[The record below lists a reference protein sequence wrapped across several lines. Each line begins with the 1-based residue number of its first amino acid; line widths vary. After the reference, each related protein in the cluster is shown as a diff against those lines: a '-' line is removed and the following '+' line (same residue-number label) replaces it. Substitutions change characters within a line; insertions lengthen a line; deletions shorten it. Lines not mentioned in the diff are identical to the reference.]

1 MSKKKNKIDTVN
13 QEIDGGDTVEEVN
26 VNAETEEAS
35 VPEEVP
41 MDDEVDTDVSTDEG
55 SVSNEDNN
63 AEPEVDDS
71 VDSQD
76 AVEEDDSVPEG
87 VRPLVD
93 TVITDE
99 TSFDEVDAD
108 PVTDDAEESTEAIE
122 DMPES
127 EEESEEEEEE
137 VDFSDIPDNF
147 GDSVD
152 AKPEADVKNDA
163 DGYEGDESDPL
174 WEKSGKYYAEIFTG
188 SNDMAV
194 VEQRLIKFEIRYIIT
209 ATGTILHGPFE
220 TEEEAKA
227 ACKKL
232 LVRGLRGTVI
242 QFTDT
247 EE

>member
-41 MDDEVDTDVSTDEG
+41 VDDKVDADVSADEG
-55 SVSNEDNN
+55 GVSDDGND
-63 AEPEVDDS
+63 AEPEVDNS

-76 AVEEDDSVPEG
+76 DVEEDDSIPDG

-108 PVTDDAEESTEAIE
+108 PVADAVEESTEEIE

-127 EEESEEEEEE
+127 EEEEE

-194 VEQRLIKFEIRYIIT
+194 VEQRLIKFEIKYIIT

>member
-41 MDDEVDTDVSTDEG
+41 VDDKVDADVSTDEG
-55 SVSNEDNN
+55 NVSDDCND

-71 VDSQD
+71 VDRQD
-76 AVEEDDSVPEG
+76 DVEEDDSIPEG

-99 TSFDEVDAD
+99 TSFDEVDTN
-108 PVTDDAEESTEAIE
+108 PVSDAVEESTEEIE

-127 EEESEEEEEE
+127 EEEEE

-194 VEQRLIKFEIRYIIT
+194 VEQRLIKFEIKYIIT